1 MSSITKGIIL
11 AAGKGTRLMPATLPV
26 PKPLLPLYDK
36 PMIYYPLEALI
47 RMGIKDILFIV
58 QKDDLSTFQNTFSS
72 GEHVGLNFSYE
83 IQEIQR
89 GIADAYF
96 IAENFLQK
104 SPSVLALS
112 DNVFLGKNYF
122 DYANQALD
130 KMKKIGGSVFGLP
143 VPDPEK
149 FGVIEF
155 DVNEKIIG
163 IEEKPSNPKSNLIIP
178 GMYFFDSEA
187 PLHAKTL
194 KPSTRGELEITDL
207 IQIYLQ
213 NNKLDLQK
221 LDDSIVWHDTGNA
234 EALLSASLKVKQ
246 YEIDHSL
253 KLGSYEIAA
262 YENNFIEINDLE
274 KIADNFK
281 KSDYGQS
288 IRKYINNL

>member
-1 MSSITKGIIL
+1 MSSTTKGIIL
-11 AAGKGTRLMPATLPV
+11 AAGKGTRLMPATLPA

-58 QKDDLSTFQNTFSS
+58 QKDDLFTFQNTFSS

-83 IQEIQR
+83 IQETQR

-221 LDDSIVWHDTGNA
+221 LDDSIIWHDTGNA

>member
-1 MSSITKGIIL
+1 MSSTTKGIIL
-11 AAGKGTRLMPATLPV
+11 AAGKGTRLMPATLPA

-221 LDDSIVWHDTGNA
+221 LDDSIAWHDTGNA